1 MQKYKEGIRFLIS
14 LFYWDVV
21 MTESLKL
28 KLLKNAGWL
37 FSAEVISKLL
47 AYGVI
52 VILSRTLG
60 PEGLGQ
66 YSFIFYYVGL
76 LGIFSDLGV
85 SYYFMR
91 EVARDR
97 SKADKLLP
105 DVLGLKI
112 VLALVNFVV
121 IVVLTLFLPKPRWIK
136 ALILLVGAEAVLTW
150 VSYVFVN
157 LMYAHEVTKYEAI
170 ARTVERLWA
179 FFVGGIVL
187 YLYRSL
193 SPFILALLIGY
204 IIRELL
210 RMKWGVRY
218 VKNINI
224 WFNPQIWLSI
234 LKKSYPFWLIGL
246 FTMIY
251 YRTDMV
257 MLSLMR
263 GDYETGI
270 YRAAY
275 TLIEV
280 SLFVPSI
287 VVSTMMPS
295 IARLWEQD
303 MKTLSALFKRSL
315 QMLTVVGVFGLS
327 GYFVFARLGIIIVFG
342 EDFLAS
348 VPVLRILSFAI
359 PFMFLNSL
367 FGSFLNATG
376 KELIFTKIT
385 GVTALLNVLLNYIL
399 ILNYGAEGAAI
410 ATLCT
415 QGLALILSALSVKNT
430 FKQTTFK

>member
-1 MQKYKEGIRFLIS
+1 
-14 LFYWDVV
+14 

-47 AYGVI
+47 AYGII

-60 PEGLGQ
+60 PDGLGQ

-97 SKADKLLP
+97 SKTEELLP

-112 VLALVNFVV
+112 VLVLVNFVV
-121 IVVLTLFLPKPRWIK
+121 IVVLTLFLPKPMWIK
-136 ALILLVGAEAVLTW
+136 ALILLVGVEAMLTW
-150 VSYVFVN
+150 ISLVFVQ

-170 ARTVERLWA
+170 ARTVERIWA
-179 FFVGGIVL
+179 FFVGGVVL
-187 YLYRSL
+187 YFYRSL
-193 SPFILALLIGY
+193 SPFIVALLIGY
-204 IIRELL
+204 TIREFLRVKWGTKFVKKIIIR
-210 RMKWGVRY
+210 
-218 VKNINI
+218 
-224 WFNPQIWLSI
+224 FNPQIWLSL

-246 FTMIY
+246 FTLIY

-257 MLSLMR
+257 MLSLMK

-280 SLFVPSI
+280 SLFVPNI

-295 IARLWEQD
+295 IARLWKQD
-303 MKTLSALFKRSL
+303 KKTLDILLKKSL
-315 QMLTVVGVFGLS
+315 QMLTGFGVLALA
-327 GYFVFARLGIIIVFG
+327 GYFIFARLGIIIVFG
-342 EDFLAS
+342 KEFLES
-348 VPVLRILSFAI
+348 VSVLRILAFAV

-367 FGSFLNATG
+367 FGSFLNATER
-376 KELIFTKIT
+376 ELVFTKIT
-385 GVTALLNVLLNYIL
+385 GFTALLNVMLNYIL
-399 ILNYGAEGAAI
+399 ISYYGASGAAI
-410 ATLCT
+410 ATVLSQST
-415 QGLALILSALSVKNT
+415 ANILSFIALSLLQKNE
-430 FKQTTFK
+430 K